1 MKDVDLFE
9 IDKGTFGELLA
20 NALSAPRFAPTM
32 QAVAELSRMPCYAHL
47 ETDELVD
54 LAERGAWA
62 AFSPGETILQQGEPG
77 DAFYAISAGQV
88 EVLEDETRVRTMGPG
103 SHFGEIALLLDTPRT
118 ASVRALTP
126 VRTFRLDRAGFDK
139 LVRDAFRAGTVNP
152 VIALERVEEH

>member
-1 MKDVDLFE
+1 
-9 IDKGTFGELLA
+9 
-20 NALSAPRFAPTM
+20 
-32 QAVAELSRMPCYAHL
+32 
-47 ETDELVD
+47 
-54 LAERGAWA
+54 
-62 AFSPGETILQQGEPG
+62 
-77 DAFYAISAGQV
+77 V